1 MLTAYDAPTAS
12 ILSECGVDMILV
24 GDSVGNALLGYESTI
39 PVTLDDVIHHSA
51 AVARA
56 KPDCLIIGDMP
67 FMSYK
72 VSIEQAL
79 ENCSLM
85 LQEGGAEAVKIEG
98 ASPRTIEIVRAVVDS
113 GIPVMGHIGLTPQS
127 IFQLGGYRVQGRTA
141 ELTEAIIAQA
151 KALEDAGV
159 FSIVIE
165 LVPSETAKLITEAV
179 SVPTIGIGAGPN
191 CDGQV
196 LVLWDMLGLFED
208 FKPKFVKK
216 YANIRSVIKDAVK
229 EYSERMIF
237 SLSTGTSIKEISN
250 AIEKYATPISSRLET
265 LYWLQDNG
273 YRTFGMICPVIPSEI
288 DRVNI
293 LLNQVRP
300 DKCEGIWVEAI
311 NVRGKSLVNT
321 YKRLEEAGL
330 YDHANELKNVMGNRK
345 AWSNYCKKLFIK
357 FKAEM
362 KKKYLLHK
370 LHFLQYV
377 TKEDKKFFESHLE
390 AICL

>member
-1 MLTAYDAPTAS
+1 LARKTTHKIKQLKKKGKKIVMLTAYDAPTAS

-24 GDSVGNALLGYESTI
+24 GDSVGNTLLGYESTI

-85 LQEGGAEAVKIEG
+85 LQEGGAETVKIEG
-98 ASPRTIEIVRAVVDS
+98 ASTRVVDTVRAVVDS

-127 IFQLGGYRVQGRTA
+127 IFQLGGYRIQGRTA
-141 ELTEAIIAQA
+141 EMTEALVDQA
-151 KALEDAGV
+151 KALEDAGA

-165 LVPSETAKLITEAV
+165 LVPSETAKLISE
-179 SVPTIGIGAGPN
+179 SISIPTIGIGAGPH

-208 FKPKFVKK
+208 FKPKFVKN

-229 EYSERMIF
+229 EYSEEVRKGVFPDPEHSFEM
-237 SLSTGTSIKEISN
+237 SEEETGRLYGRTK
-250 AIEKYATPISSRLET
+250 PSR
-265 LYWLQDNG
+265 
-273 YRTFGMICPVIPSEI
+273 
-288 DRVNI
+288 
-293 LLNQVRP
+293 
-300 DKCEGIWVEAI
+300 
-311 NVRGKSLVNT
+311 
-321 YKRLEEAGL
+321 
-330 YDHANELKNVMGNRK
+330 
-345 AWSNYCKKLFIK
+345 
-357 FKAEM
+357 
-362 KKKYLLHK
+362 
-370 LHFLQYV
+370 
-377 TKEDKKFFESHLE
+377 
-390 AICL
+390 

>member
-1 MLTAYDAPTAS
+1 MARKTTYKIKQSKVKGKKIVMLTAYDAPTAS

-24 GDSVGNALLGYESTI
+24 GDSVGNTLLGYESTI

-72 VSIEQAL
+72 VSVEQAL

-98 ASPRTIEIVRAVVDS
+98 ASTRVVDIVRAVVDS

-127 IFQLGGYRVQGRTA
+127 IFQLGGYRIQGRTA
-141 ELTEAIIAQA
+141 EMTEVLVEQA
-151 KALEDAGV
+151 KALEDAGA

-165 LVPSETAKLITEAV
+165 LVPSETAKLISE
-179 SVPTIGIGAGPN
+179 SISIPTIGIGAGPH

-216 YANIRSVIKDAVK
+216 YANIRNVIIDAVK
-229 EYSERMIF
+229 EYSEDVRKGVFPEPEHSFEM
-237 SLSTGTSIKEISN
+237 SEEETGRLYGRTK
-250 AIEKYATPISSRLET
+250 PSR
-265 LYWLQDNG
+265 
-273 YRTFGMICPVIPSEI
+273 
-288 DRVNI
+288 
-293 LLNQVRP
+293 
-300 DKCEGIWVEAI
+300 
-311 NVRGKSLVNT
+311 
-321 YKRLEEAGL
+321 
-330 YDHANELKNVMGNRK
+330 
-345 AWSNYCKKLFIK
+345 
-357 FKAEM
+357 
-362 KKKYLLHK
+362 
-370 LHFLQYV
+370 
-377 TKEDKKFFESHLE
+377 
-390 AICL
+390 

>member
-1 MLTAYDAPTAS
+1 LARKTTHKIKLAKKKGKKIVMLTAYDAPTAS

-56 KPDCLIIGDMP
+56 QPDSLIIGDMP

-72 VSIEQAL
+72 ISIEQAL

-98 ASPRTIEIVRAVVDS
+98 ASPRVVEIVRAVVDS

-141 ELTEAIIAQA
+141 ELTEAIIEQA

-179 SVPTIGIGAGPN
+179 SIPTIGIGAGPH

-196 LVLWDMLGLFED
+196 LVIWDMLGLFED
-208 FKPKFVKK
+208 FKPKFVKQ

-229 EYSERMIF
+229 EYSEEVRKGVFPDSEHSFEMSEEETGRLYGRTKPF
-237 SLSTGTSIKEISN
+237 S
-250 AIEKYATPISSRLET
+250 ET
-265 LYWLQDNG
+265 
-273 YRTFGMICPVIPSEI
+273 
-288 DRVNI
+288 
-293 LLNQVRP
+293 
-300 DKCEGIWVEAI
+300 
-311 NVRGKSLVNT
+311 
-321 YKRLEEAGL
+321 
-330 YDHANELKNVMGNRK
+330 
-345 AWSNYCKKLFIK
+345 
-357 FKAEM
+357 
-362 KKKYLLHK
+362 
-370 LHFLQYV
+370 
-377 TKEDKKFFESHLE
+377 
-390 AICL
+390 